1 MSWKCQIVKRQKAVG
16 CYRSIPTCCYVHSG
30 IALRIRDGQCYLCL
44 LCFCAQGF
52 RLLLA
57 SPDAGFKLFRGLQ
70 SNGHGQAKLFEGR
83 PLFHNVAR
91 CNTQARHIIRNTH
104 SVKLFQ
110 KGVKGEESITVDE
123 ILKDD
128 SFQAENNYVQ
138 VSAIVSSDSIPER
151 KTKKLV
157 DMNDN
162 PAPNLTFGT
171 MHSGSSVL
179 QASSQTMILP
189 SESPVVKER
198 FITLRRHVF
207 HCFTPQPIFGIANP
221 VRLRSAICLFVSAC
235 FMSLCC
241 PLLYDEL
248 FLLPH
253 VSLQHFALTAL
264 NW

>member
-1 MSWKCQIVKRQKAVG
+1 M
-16 CYRSIPTCCYVHSG
+16 
-30 IALRIRDGQCYLCL
+30 
-44 LCFCAQGF
+44 
-52 RLLLA
+52 
-57 SPDAGFKLFRGLQ
+57 
-70 SNGHGQAKLFEGR
+70 
-83 PLFHNVAR
+83 FHNVAR

-179 QASSQTMILP
+179 QASSQNYDSSIRKPGSKKKDSSPSDDTFSTALHPSRYSALLILCASARP
-189 SESPVVKER
+189 
-198 FITLRRHVF
+198 FVF
-207 HCFTPQPIFGIANP
+207 S
-221 VRLRSAICLFVSAC
+221 RSNNFSAC

-264 NW
+264 N